1 MDIKDSV
8 RSDCFPEFPQLH
20 VVPPEVNP
28 SVLVTFVRRC
38 DFMER
43 TAVVHVEPVE
53 ILFQVMPEP
62 AGVVLLDGIFIAA
75 DVRRDADLQAV
86 GVFDQFTKRLFIV
99 RNAAVLNI
107 QPPVFMHCQNLASAF
122 RHDAEAFGVRV
133 MAEVV
138 EVMIQCHR
146 WKMPFYRSV
155 PDDESPVVT
164 PLPWQIVMTAGIFL
178 EVPADDGISV
188 LPCHRG
194 FVVFGFAGNG
204 IASLHE
210 KFCVE
215 LRRVVL
221 KCLKGDHRHD
231 AVFKDARKVSFDET
245 LRRGG
250 LDQSAVRSLRAE
262 E

>member
-1 MDIKDSV
+1 
-8 RSDCFPEFPQLH
+8 
-20 VVPPEVNP
+20 
-28 SVLVTFVRRC
+28 
-38 DFMER
+38 
-43 TAVVHVEPVE
+43 
-53 ILFQVMPEP
+53 MPEP

-155 PDDESPVVT
+155 PDDESPVVA
-164 PLPWQIVMTAGIFL
+164 PLPWQIVMTAGIFWKFQRMTGSPSCHVTEDSL
-178 EVPADDGISV
+178 SSALPEMELPPSMKNSV
-188 LPCHRG
+188 
-194 FVVFGFAGNG
+194 
-204 IASLHE
+204 
-210 KFCVE
+210 
-215 LRRVVL
+215 
-221 KCLKGDHRHD
+221 
-231 AVFKDARKVSFDET
+231 
-245 LRRGG
+245 
-250 LDQSAVRSLRAE
+250 
-262 E
+262 